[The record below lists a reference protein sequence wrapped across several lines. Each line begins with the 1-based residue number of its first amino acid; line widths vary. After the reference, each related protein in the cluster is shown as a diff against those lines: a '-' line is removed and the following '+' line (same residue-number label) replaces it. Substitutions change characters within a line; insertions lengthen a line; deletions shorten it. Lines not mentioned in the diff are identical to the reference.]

1 MLKRIRVQGSE
12 KVQALSKF
20 SASAKQQKLA
30 QVPKL
35 VRTTNN
41 PGIHLTWE
49 TTAVRPLQAPRRH

>member
-35 VRTTNN
+35 VHTTNDL
-41 PGIHLTWE
+41 GIRLTRE
-49 TTAVRPLQAPRRH
+49 TTAVRPLQVPRCH

>member
-35 VRTTNN
+35 VHTTNDL
-41 PGIHLTWE
+41 GIRLTRE
-49 TTAVRPLQAPRRH
+49 TTAVRPLQAPCRH